1 MKIKNKRELQNIAIK
16 HSAEIHYKDFTKIF
30 IKCAAEPHSFLIDY
44 TILPTILQSFTFMKN
59 YFIKIVK
66 MTLTDEIKILNDKI
80 KANQTQYN

>member
-44 TILPTILQSFTFMKN
+44 TILPADNPLR
-59 YFIKIVK
+59 
-66 MTLTDEIKILNDKI
+66 L
-80 KANQTQYN
+80 